1 MPKSAVEN
9 VAVDNILPVSEIENF
24 VELAYKPV
32 EEEAEAVS
40 REMEM
45 ESDMAELDL
54 AAMQSSERPG
64 TPSPLPVQ
72 IVQVPMGTAGRK
84 ANSIPMP
91 YRHAFGVSTC
101 WRNNPRL

>member
-1 MPKSAVEN
+1 
-9 VAVDNILPVSEIENF
+9 
-24 VELAYKPV
+24 
-32 EEEAEAVS
+32 VS

-72 IVQVPMGTAGRK
+72 IVQGTMELREGKLTDSDAVPT
-84 ANSIPMP
+84 
-91 YRHAFGVSTC
+91 
-101 WRNNPRL
+101 RLR